1 MFVSFV
7 AIRTYSERCTFYTGL
22 IVPNSTWIPCIC
34 RFSSWPVS
42 GDCCIMLH
50 CGTAICIYLPEKV
63 ISSTSTSSTGFQL
76 ADSSI
81 QVCEQ
86 LPNQKLEEC
95 RKQAVWQRVWEHLT
109 WKCLKYKAEF
119 ALQVVLFGSFLKR
132 MIQAQVL
139 RELLPMR
146 TYNVHSRLKASSFS
160 TMTKLFGF
168 GRVPG
173 NSSFR
178 SSISC
183 VACFPKAEGSVV
195 PNFETI
201 CKSNKEYIDYTYVYI
216 YIYTVYIHVYDYCI
230 YIYYIPVVPHKAAA
244 EVSKIGNL

>member
-1 MFVSFV
+1 MYKIFLHRPAWPRDWTQHHWLLISASESFESQNLILSGLLCKMHGWGPAASSPAGTNCKKGMFRHVCIFCSDQNLFRKMYFLHGSNRSKFNMNPLHLSF
-7 AIRTYSERCTFYTGL
+7 L
-22 IVPNSTWIPCIC
+22 IMTCFGWQQLVLHYAALRNCYLHLFAWKSNLQYLNILNWLST
-34 RFSSWPVS
+34 
-42 GDCCIMLH
+42 
-50 CGTAICIYLPEKV
+50 CG
-63 ISSTSTSSTGFQL
+63 G

-146 TYNVHSRLKASSFS
+146 TYSVHSRLKASSFS

-178 SSISC
+178 S
-183 VACFPKAEGSVV
+183 
-195 PNFETI
+195 
-201 CKSNKEYIDYTYVYI
+201 
-216 YIYTVYIHVYDYCI
+216 
-230 YIYYIPVVPHKAAA
+230 
-244 EVSKIGNL
+244 